1 MFELSGNSGQLN
13 LVPSSM
19 RVPWLIRSSDM
30 RNVEPIRVIK
40 GIQPYNAI
48 KLQAQKKRL
57 IIKSIAF
64 NNALLTR
71 KTTLYKYYLI
81 CQRGSTYKLYL
92 YVAQCCIKRL
102 YRSFCNAHLLRYQY
116 PHLTDSQLENI
127 SP

>member
-1 MFELSGNSGQLN
+1 MGNCFKTCRIREVLLSIQLARNTRQLN

-19 RVPWLIRSSDM
+19 RAPWLIRSSDM

-71 KTTLYKYYLI
+71 KTTLYK
-81 CQRGSTYKLYL
+81 
-92 YVAQCCIKRL
+92 
-102 YRSFCNAHLLRYQY
+102 
-116 PHLTDSQLENI
+116 
-127 SP
+127 